1 MSRNETTLPRKLIY
15 AIAIGAVFLGIVI
28 SVGVWKSQRPSID
41 AAVQSANLVAGSP
54 EKFAFLSGQAGEQ
67 SIGST

>member
-15 AIAIGAVFLGIVI
+15 AIAIGAVLLGII
-28 SVGVWKSQRPSID
+28 FSVRVWKSQRSSTNASI
-41 AAVQSANLVAGSP
+41 QSANLTAGSA
-54 EKFAFLSGQAGEQ
+54 EKFAFLSGQGGER

>member
-15 AIAIGAVFLGIVI
+15 AIAIGAVLLGTII
-28 SVGVWKSQRPSID
+28 SVSVWVSQRSPINAS
-41 AAVQSANLVAGSP
+41 VQGANLIAGSP
-54 EKFAFLSGQAGEQ
+54 EKFAFLSGQGGER